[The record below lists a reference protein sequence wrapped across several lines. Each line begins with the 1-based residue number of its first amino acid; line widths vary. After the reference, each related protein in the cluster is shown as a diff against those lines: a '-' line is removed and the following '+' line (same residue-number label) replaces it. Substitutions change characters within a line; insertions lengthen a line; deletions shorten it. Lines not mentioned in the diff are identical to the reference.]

1 MMKNSFGN
9 KVGVCPV
16 CDINCWDASDGKPAI
31 FPCGVK
37 GCPHETV
44 EFQKSIATERLFSD
58 TSSGLAQ
65 ILES

>member
-44 EFQKSIATERLFSD
+44 EFQKSIGLEQLFSD
-58 TSSGLAQ
+58 TSSGLSQ

>member
-9 KVGVCPV
+9 KVGVCPI
-16 CDINCWDASDGKPAI
+16 CDINCWDASEGKPAI

-37 GCPHETV
+37 NCPNETV
-44 EFQKSIATERLFSD
+44 EFQKSIATERLYSG

-65 ILES
+65 ILEN

>member
-16 CDINCWDASDGKPAI
+16 CDINCWDTSEGKPAI

-37 GCPHETV
+37 GRPHETV
-44 EFQKSIATERLFSD
+44 EFQKSIGLEQLFSD

>member
-1 MMKNSFGN
+1 MKHSFGV
-9 KVGVCPV
+9 KVDVCTV
-16 CDINCWDASDGKPAI
+16 CDINCWDATDNKPAI

-37 GCPHETV
+37 DCPYETA
-44 EFQKSIATERLFSD
+44 EFQQSIGLAQLFSD

>member
-1 MMKNSFGN
+1 MKISFGN

-16 CDINCWDASDGKPAI
+16 CDINCWDASEGKPAI

-37 GCPHETV
+37 DCLHETE
-44 EFQKSIATERLFSD
+44 EFQKTIGVGQLFSD
-58 TSSGLAQ
+58 SSSGLAL

>member
-16 CDINCWDASDGKPAI
+16 CDINCWDTSEGKPAI
-31 FPCGVK
+31 GL
-37 GCPHETV
+37 E
-44 EFQKSIATERLFSD
+44 QLFSD